1 MSLRNIALSVFCVL
15 LFGLDAAAD
24 QPQTPTLEPVASVGV
39 AIPAPPFDDGERVC
53 FLGDSI
59 TAGGYVQTLIAD
71 YYLTRFPERTIHFFN
86 AGRSGDTASG
96 SLSRLKEDVI
106 DKRPTSV
113 VIMFGMNDVSRGSY
127 TANPTDAQKVRQ
139 QQALDRYKAK
149 MKEVVARLRDEANNP
164 KLYFMT
170 PSPFDQTVVL
180 DRDNNQPGC
189 NDGLGRCAEIVRQL
203 ALENNAPVIDL
214 HGPMTAINLQQQKR
228 DPTWTIVGPDRVH
241 PGSPGRLMM
250 AWLLLKAQGV
260 PATISRTT
268 IDAAAGAVTESVNA
282 DVTSVERSETGVKFV
297 SREEALPFPI
307 NAGPMELLDLLPI
320 GDDLAQQILSV
331 TGLSKGTYEL
341 RIDGAAAGQYKAEE
355 LGGGINLAFNKAT
368 PQYKQAQRVAEW
380 NSQRRSAEASACS
393 LLNTRRWMQSYYKVD
408 VDDPQA
414 VQAHYDHFED
424 KKQYSAVMA
433 RKYLEDWPKYSE
445 FRKRAAE
452 LQQTAETSRESVP
465 HTFELVRISG

>member
-1 MSLRNIALSVFCVL
+1 MRLRNIALFTAWVL
-15 LFGLDAAAD
+15 LSSQNTDAD
-24 QPQTPTLEPVASVGV
+24 SPQTVTPEAKPP
-39 AIPAPPFDDGERVC
+39 AIPATPFADGERVC

-149 MKEVVARLRDEANNP
+149 MEEVVARLRDEANNP

-189 NDGLGRCAEIVRQL
+189 NDGLGRCAAIVRQL

-214 HGPMTAINLQQQKR
+214 HGPMTALNLQQQKLV
-228 DPTWTIVGPDRVH
+228 PTWTIVGPDRVH

-250 AWLLLKAQGV
+250 AWLLLKAQGA

-268 IDAAAGAVTESVNA
+268 IDAAAGKVAESVNA
-282 DVTSVERSETGVKFV
+282 EVESVERTEEGVKFM
-297 SREEALPFPI
+297 SREQALPFPI

-331 TGLSKGTYEL
+331 TGLSEGTYEL
-341 RIDGAAAGQYKAEE
+341 RIDGAAVGQYQAAD
-355 LGGGINLAFNKAT
+355 LASGLNLAFNKAT
-368 PQYKQAQRVAEW
+368 PQYKQARRVAEL
-380 NSQRRSAEASACS
+380 NSQRRNAEATACS

-408 VDDPQA
+408 VDDPKA

-433 RKYLEDWPKYSE
+433 RRYMEEWPKYSE

-452 LQQTAETSRESVP
+452 LQQAAEASREPVA
-465 HTFELVRISG
+465 HAFELVRISG